1 MSDTTLE
8 TNIFSSNNVKAGS
21 SKIINDFHNLGYGTA
36 GRVLSS
42 LTPLTPSIGY
52 AVDGS
57 AGSIIFL
64 ATGTASNVATLDFSQ
79 YLGAG
84 FDNYLVTIENMLA
97 GNSAANL
104 LCRAG
109 TGNPE
114 TYLATVYAGVFQNWY
129 NGGPSRGTNPT
140 TSFGIAVSIPAT
152 VEVLS
157 GEIIFFN
164 TQTNPGYKS
173 MMCTAFYKSTGAVWT
188 TSISN
193 GRHTGATVWTSLRFL
208 MSSGNILQGTFK
220 LYGYKNS

>member
-8 TNIFSSNNVKAGS
+8 TNIFNASNIKIQS

-36 GRVLSS
+36 TEVLTS
-42 LTPLTPSIGY
+42 LTPGSPTIGY

-64 ATGTASNVATLDFSQ
+64 ATGTASNVATLDFNQ
-79 YLGAG
+79 YLNSNY
-84 FDNYLVTIENMLA
+84 DNYLVTVENMLA
-97 GNSAANL
+97 GNSTANL
-104 LCRAG
+104 LCLAG
-109 TGNPE
+109 TGKSPD
-114 TYLATVYAGVFQNWY
+114 YLVSAYAGVFQNWY
-129 NGGPSRGTNPT
+129 NGGPSRGTNAT

-157 GEIIFFN
+157 GHIMFFN
-164 TQTNPGYKS
+164 TQNPTSYKS
-173 MMCTAFYKSTGAVWT
+173 MMCTTFYKSTGAVWT

-193 GRHTGATVWTSLRFL
+193 GRQTGDTAWTSLRFQ

-220 LYGYKNS
+220 LYGYKN

>member
-8 TNIFSSNNVKAGS
+8 TDIFSSDNVKVGA
-21 SKIINDFHNLGYGTA
+21 SKIISDFHQLGYGTA

-42 LTPLTPSIGY
+42 LTPTSPTIGY
-52 AVDGS
+52 EVDGS

-64 ATGTASNVATLDFSQ
+64 ASATASNVATLDFDQ

-109 TGNPE
+109 TGNPVS
-114 TYLATVYAGVFQNWY
+114 YLATVYAGVYSGWY

-140 TSFGIAVSIPAT
+140 TSFGIAQSVAST

-157 GEIIFFN
+157 GQITFLN
-164 TQTNPGYKS
+164 TQNASNYKS
-173 MMCTAFYKSTGAVWT
+173 MMSTAFYKTTGLVWAT
-188 TSISN
+188 YISN
-193 GRHTGATVWTSLRFL
+193 GRHTGATIWTSLRFL

-220 LYGYKNS
+220 LYGYKN